1 MHLDSITPE
10 KSNQWWKKIVFFGLF
25 FFLVGLAFYIFKFY
39 QSYQTMSDL
48 YVDNHYQG
56 WLKLGSEKY
65 PYADLSQA
73 LQAATLK
80 KAGLPKIHLRNG
92 EYPGNITLPANMEI
106 YGQSRDG
113 VVFKN
118 PDPLLPT
125 VIMKNNSRLNGLT
138 ISGGLVGI
146 AAEEQAA
153 IENCSVTEFKKIGID
168 ARPSEAEI
176 MVKNSEIFN
185 SSGKGLYIQSGRKIQ
200 IIGNNI
206 HNNKEEGL
214 DLRQEVSGEIKTNN
228 IYANEESGI
237 ELVVG
242 KSALQIA
249 ENNIWD
255 NGANGI
261 TCQYYADMP
270 EKGSILIRGNYIK
283 ALDAEKYTV
292 SVKSPSGGEGRIK
305 NYWRDSVT
313 IAADNVLEGAL
324 KTRSLEITKK

>member
-10 KSNQWWKKIVFFGLF
+10 KSNQWWKKIVFLGLF
-25 FFLVGLAFYIFKFY
+25 FFLATLVFSAFKYY
-39 QSYQTMSDL
+39 QFFQTMSDL

-73 LQAATLK
+73 FQAAALK
-80 KAGLPKIHLRNG
+80 KAGLPKIHLRDG
-92 EYPGNITLPANMEI
+92 EYPGNITLPENMEI
-106 YGQSRDG
+106 YGESRDG
-113 VVFKN
+113 VILRN

-125 VIMKNNSRLNGLT
+125 VIMKNNSRLDGLT
-138 ISGGLVGI
+138 VIGGLVGI

-153 IENCSVTEFKKIGID
+153 IENCSVKEFKKIGID
-168 ARPSEAEI
+168 ARPSGSEI
-176 MVKNSEIFN
+176 IVKNSEIFN
-185 SSGKGLYIQSGRKIQ
+185 SSGKGFYIQSERKIQ

-206 HNNKEEGL
+206 HANKEEGL
-214 DLRQEVSGEIKTNN
+214 DLRQEVSGKIKTNN
-228 IYANEESGI
+228 IYANGESGI

-242 KSALQIA
+242 KSSLQIE

-261 TCQYYADMP
+261 TCQYYTEMP
-270 EKGSILIRGNYIK
+270 EKGSVLIRANYIK
-283 ALDAEKYTV
+283 ALDQEKYTV

-313 IAADNVLEGAL
+313 IAADNVMEGAL

>member
-10 KSNQWWKKIVFFGLF
+10 KSNQWWKKIVLLGLF

-39 QSYQTMSDL
+39 QSYQTISDL

-73 LQAATLK
+73 FQAATKK
-80 KAGLPKIHLRNG
+80 KAGLPKIHLQNG
-92 EYPGNITLPANMEI
+92 EYAENIAIPENMEI
-106 YGQSRDG
+106 HGESRDG
-113 VVFKN
+113 VIVRGS
-118 PDPLLPT
+118 DPLLPT
-125 VIMKNNSRLNGLT
+125 VIMKNNSRLDGLT
-138 ISGGLVGI
+138 VIGGFVGI
-146 AAEEQAA
+146 SAEEQAT
-153 IENCSVTEFKKIGID
+153 IEDCSVKEFKKIGID
-168 ARPSEAEI
+168 ARPSGSEI
-176 MVKNSEIFN
+176 IVKNSEIFN
-185 SSGKGLYIQSGRKIQ
+185 SSGKGFYIQSGRKIQ
-200 IIGNNI
+200 IIGNNV
-206 HNNKEEGL
+206 HANKEEGI

-242 KSALQIA
+242 RSSLQIE

-261 TCQYYADMP
+261 TCQYYAEMP

-313 IAADNVLEGAL
+313 IAADNVMEGVI